1 MLMINTV
8 FQNMNYRPLFLMILL
23 LGLMG
28 KAQFKFEKE
37 SRISSSQLPPGV
49 ITLLPQ
55 ITQDAKRVRYYHEF
69 DGKKE
74 SYEVK
79 LKKYGT
85 HFSIEFSQ
93 EGVLEDIEML
103 MPKSELP
110 VSVLEVIGSQFQR
123 YKLTRIQKQFVPP
136 KDANPIKTVLAVF
149 DKVVK
154 PAAYEIVV
162 HGKTKSGYKQMEFLI
177 DAEGRLLNKRD
188 IIPHNDDHVMY

>member
-1 MLMINTV
+1 
-8 FQNMNYRPLFLMILL
+8 MNYRPLFLMILL

-110 VSVLEVIGSQFQR
+110 VSVLEVIGSHYQR
-123 YKLTRIQKQFVPP
+123 YKLTWIQK
-136 KDANPIKTVLAVF
+136 
-149 DKVVK
+149 
-154 PAAYEIVV
+154 
-162 HGKTKSGYKQMEFLI
+162 
-177 DAEGRLLNKRD
+177 
-188 IIPHNDDHVMY
+188 